1 MRRGGYA
8 IGMSPAAPLLSSLTD
23 TPTSTEDLYD
33 RVGYATLTQLG
44 LVPYDAFR
52 QELVRLS
59 AQGLATSESG
69 PDGATMWRR
78 ADPDAEGAAS

>member
-1 MRRGGYA
+1 
-8 IGMSPAAPLLSSLTD
+8 MSRASLLLSSLTD
-23 TPTSTEDLYD
+23 TPASTDDVYD

-52 QELVRLS
+52 QELVRLF
-59 AQGLATSESG
+59 AQGLAASESG

-78 ADPDAEGAAS
+78 ADPDPEDAGT

>member
-1 MRRGGYA
+1 MIRGGYPD
-8 IGMSPAAPLLSSLTD
+8 GMSRASLLLSSLTD
-23 TPTSTEDLYD
+23 TPTSTEDVYE

-59 AQGLATSESG
+59 AQGLAASEPG
-69 PDGATMWRR
+69 PDGATLWRR
-78 ADPDAEGAAS
+78 ADPDAEGAAP